1 MAPLA
6 GAQMR
11 TDGVYIG
18 GNRII
23 TTTIRAISDP
33 DRRQYD
39 RHSGAH
45 RDCIHTDSTQ
55 NAWPDRLSGVTV
67 KFIIVP
73 ACKYDRLCCSAYI
86 CNDARY

>member
-23 TTTIRAISDP
+23 TTTVRAISDP

-45 RDCIHTDSTQ
+45 RDCIAILTALR
-55 NAWPDRLSGVTV
+55 NAWPDRLMAHCESYHLIAPHVNIRSPLLFTV
-67 KFIIVP
+67 Q
-73 ACKYDRLCCSAYI
+73 LQ
-86 CNDARY
+86 